1 MAMPSMPPCQQ
12 QTQVSVT
19 CRPNSGFSP
28 SSVSQRLTNES
39 LQVQPGTKWRALL
52 LAPEATEWLHG
63 LLLQLQRPNLDPPA
77 QQLAAAA
84 QALTVS
90 CGPAS

>member
-1 MAMPSMPPCQQ
+1 MPPCQQ
-12 QTQVSVT
+12 RMRASVA
-19 CRPNSGFSP
+19 CRPNPGFSP
-28 SSVSQRLTNES
+28 GSVSQRLTNES

-90 CGPAS
+90 